1 MKKRVIA
8 IIIAL
13 CILLPLTMMYSFAAE
28 ATNGTVITEES
39 LETGYDAD
47 SNIATASENT
57 AEEKTD
63 VFTLP
68 DGELIEDE
76 KEIKILNTMFFIAV
90 IVIVVR
96 LFLFIVGVV

>member
-1 MKKRVIA
+1 
-8 IIIAL
+8 
-13 CILLPLTMMYSFAAE
+13 MMYSFAAE